1 MKVALQSGMLKLPER
16 IRLMYSLGK
25 VLGTLPVANIM
36 EYLNV
41 ILSPSF
47 EEIQN
52 LINLD
57 PVSYSCLLNANT
69 FFYAQFRDCNYYS
82 L

>member
-1 MKVALQSGMLKLPER
+1 MLKLPER

-25 VLGTLPVANIM
+25 VLSTLPVGNIM

-41 ILSPSF
+41 ILAPSF

-52 LINLD
+52 LINLE
-57 PVSYSCLLNANT
+57 PVIIIYIN
-69 FFYAQFRDCNYYS
+69 D
-82 L
+82 

>member
-1 MKVALQSGMLKLPER
+1 MLRRLICFIITTLLFKVALQSGMLKLPER

-25 VLGTLPVANIM
+25 VLGTLPVSNIM

-41 ILSPSF
+41 ILAPSF
-47 EEIQN
+47 EEMQN

-57 PVSYSCLLNANT
+57 PVI
-69 FFYAQFRDCNYYS
+69 
-82 L
+82 

>member
-1 MKVALQSGMLKLPER
+1 MRGILLRQQINFLQLALHSGMLKLPER

-25 VLGTLPVANIM
+25 VLATLPVPNIM

-41 ILSPSF
+41 ILSSSF

-52 LINLD
+52 LINLE
-57 PVSYSCLLNANT
+57 PVRFLHIDVNIV
-69 FFYAQFRDCNYYS
+69 R
-82 L
+82 